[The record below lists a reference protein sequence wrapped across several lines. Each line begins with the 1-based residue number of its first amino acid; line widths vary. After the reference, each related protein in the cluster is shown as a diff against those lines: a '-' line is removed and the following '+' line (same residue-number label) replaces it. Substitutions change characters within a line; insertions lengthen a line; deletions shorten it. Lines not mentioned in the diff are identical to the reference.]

1 MVIDVDSTT
10 DNIFSFRP
18 IGRALRYHKL
28 DYMESCPASARLTKN
43 PLYLESVDTLISA

>member
-18 IGRALRYHKL
+18 IGRALQDCKL
-28 DYMESCPASARLTKN
+28 NYAEPRPASARLTKN
-43 PLYLESVDTLISA
+43 PWCPLRESTP